1 MTGFWQRKVENLSS
15 NLGISIKLFQ
25 SSSRQT
31 GSDDDEKPCLLVEKS
46 RDPNNNLDLSIKLFQ
61 NSSRQTG
68 SDDDEKPCLLVEKS
82 RDPNN
87 NLDLSIISEFLEA
100 DWF

>member
-1 MTGFWQRKVENLSS
+1 MSLTGAWKTGFWQRKVENLNN
-15 NLGISIKLFQ
+15 NLGLSIKLFQ

-31 GSDDDEKPCLLVEKS
+31 GSDDNEKP
-46 RDPNNNLDLSIKLFQ
+46 
-61 NSSRQTG
+61 G
-68 SDDDEKPCLLVEKS
+68 LLVEKS

-100 DWF
+100 DWFWWQRET